1 MRARLAGLLAV
12 LMLLAGCAREIPS
25 TYIPPEPTATPQ
37 PEPEE
42 KGGFPVAPV
51 AAGAA
56 IAVLLLAGGGVL
68 WFRRSRR

>member
-1 MRARLAGLLAV
+1 MLVLLSDTPV
-12 LMLLAGCAREIPS
+12 TG
-25 TYIPPEPTATPQ
+25 TPEPTATPQ

-56 IAVLLLAGGGVL
+56 VAVLLLAGGGVL